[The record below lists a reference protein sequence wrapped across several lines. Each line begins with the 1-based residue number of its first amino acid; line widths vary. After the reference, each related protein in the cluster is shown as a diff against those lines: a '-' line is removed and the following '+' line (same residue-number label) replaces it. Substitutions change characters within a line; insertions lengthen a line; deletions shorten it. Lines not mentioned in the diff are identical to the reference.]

1 MFTTANKFSGGKGLN
16 NSLSF
21 EEMSALLIQL
31 YELSGLTKAKL
42 CFGAAT
48 LYNEI

>member
-16 NSLSF
+16 NSLSV
-21 EEMSALLIQL
+21 EEMSELLIQL
-31 YELSGLTKAKL
+31 YELSGRTKGKL
-42 CFGAAT
+42 SFGAAT